1 MDRDLRRA
9 YNAAFTEERY
19 RRLTASL
26 DEYAGF
32 EVAFRVCETPLF
44 LTAELMREAER
55 AAEAT
60 LAEVMAPEYL
70 AVAERAVPSECA
82 VPGGA
87 SSPFPHFLCI
97 DFALAVG
104 ESGELGDVTPRLI
117 ELQGFPSLF
126 GFQWLLGRA
135 YREAFDLDPGL
146 TPYFHGIDE
155 GEYSAR
161 LTRQL
166 VGTGDPEETVL
177 LEIEPQK
184 QKTRIDFEATT
195 RLTGVEAIGVDQV
208 IPRGDRL
215 YRRDA
220 AGREIPIRRIYNRV
234 IFDEADRKGLDLD
247 AIFRRPYDVEWVG
260 HPDWFYKIS
269 KFSLPFVKN
278 QWSPPCWLVS
288 ELPEIPH
295 DLDRYVLKP
304 LRSFAGLG
312 VELDVTAERLRSL
325 ANPADY
331 ILQKKVEYAP
341 IIETPDGL
349 ARAELRMMY
358 LWEDEGPRLVTNL
371 VRMTKGK
378 MVGVDFNK
386 DKTWIGASIA
396 LHPA

>member
-1 MDRDLRRA
+1 MHRELRRA

-32 EVAFRVCETPLF
+32 KVAFRVCETPLF

-55 AAEAT
+55 AADAT
-60 LAEVMAPEYL
+60 LREVMSPEYL
-70 AVAERAVPSECA
+70 EHAASAVPSECA

-87 SSPFPHFLCI
+87 ISPYPHFLCI

-104 ESGELGDVTPRLI
+104 ESGEPSDVTPRLI

-126 GFQWLLGRA
+126 GFQWLLGRM
-135 YREAFDLDPGL
+135 YREAFDLSPEL
-146 TPYFHGIDE
+146 TPYFGGIDE
-155 GEYSAR
+155 DDYIAR
-161 LTRQL
+161 LARQL
-166 VGTGDPEETVL
+166 TGDGDPRETVL
-177 LEIEPQK
+177 LEIEPEK
-184 QKTRIDFEATT
+184 QKTRIDFEATH

-208 IPRGDRL
+208 IVRGDRL
-215 YRRDA
+215 FRHDA
-220 AGREIPIRRIYNRV
+220 TGLEIPIRRIYNRV

-247 AIFRRPYDVEWVG
+247 TLFRRPYDVEWVG

-269 KFSLPFVKN
+269 KYSLPFIQN
-278 QWSPPCWLVS
+278 EWSPACWLVS
-288 ELPEIPH
+288 DLPEIPA

-312 VELDVTAERLRSL
+312 VELDVTPERLRAL
-325 ANPADY
+325 VNPADY

-341 IIETPDGL
+341 IIETPDGM

-358 LWEDEGPRLVTNL
+358 LWEPEGPRLVTNL